1 MPSRKQMPAN
11 LAGSVGTHAPTAF
24 AAEVADRVS
33 DVERDARSE
42 AQIRT
47 ISVFR
52 LAAHPLQPA
61 ERHSTE
67 NVAELKLSI
76 SRLGLL
82 DPPLVWRRVDGS
94 YVILAGHRRC
104 HAVKLLV
111 AEEGRDPRIRV
122 HVLDGISEADALR
135 IIAAEYCHRREYS
148 TLHTARIV
156 GAAHETLKSQ
166 TGDDVPLRELAAVL
180 PLERTVL
187 GQYLTIYQAMLD
199 PRLSDLVRGA
209 DKAPKSVLYK
219 ALKHADVQ
227 ARASALQ
234 ALQPNPSQPSAAP
247 VAPARSRRQTSAVKR
262 RKRGRGFDLAVQV
275 RPTMSSREATEVKQ
289 ALRQAVADVD
299 VLFPDDP
306 TT

>member
-1 MPSRKQMPAN
+1 MPSKKQMPAN
-11 LAGSVGTHAPTAF
+11 LSGSGGTHAPTAF

-33 DVERDARSE
+33 DVERDARSD

-47 ISVFR
+47 VSVFR

-76 SRLGLL
+76 SRLGLF
-82 DPPLVWRRVDGS
+82 DPPLVWRKVDGS

-111 AEEGRDPRIRV
+111 AEEGRDARIRV
-122 HVLDGISEADALR
+122 HVLDAISEADALR

-148 TLHTARIV
+148 VLHTARIV

-209 DKAPKSVLYK
+209 DKASKSVLYK
-219 ALKHADVQ
+219 ALKHADVRT
-227 ARASALQ
+227 RASALQ
-234 ALQPNPSQPSAAP
+234 ARQSSAPQPSSAP
-247 VAPARSRRQTSAVKR
+247 IAPARSRRQISAVKR
-262 RKRGRGFDLAVQV
+262 RRRGRGFDLAVQV
-275 RPTMSSREATEVKQ
+275 RPTMSPHEATEVKQ
-289 ALRQAVADVD
+289 ALLRALADVD

-306 TT
+306 TA

>member
-1 MPSRKQMPAN
+1 MPSKRMPPN
-11 LAGSVGTHAPTAF
+11 LSGSVGAHAPTAF

-33 DVERDARSE
+33 DVECRARSE

-47 ISVFR
+47 VSVFR

-111 AEEGRDPRIRV
+111 AEEGREPRIRV
-122 HVLDGISEADALR
+122 HVLNGISETDALR

-148 TLHTARIV
+148 VLHTARIV

-166 TGDDVPLRELAAVL
+166 TGGDVPLRELAAVL

-209 DKAPKSVLYK
+209 DKASKSVLYK

-227 ARASALQ
+227 TKERALQ
-234 ALQPNPSQPSAAP
+234 ALQPSASQPSSAP
-247 VAPARSRRQTSAVKR
+247 IAPARSRRPISALKR
-262 RKRGRGFDLAVQV
+262 RRRGRGFDLAVQV
-275 RPTMSSREATEVKQ
+275 RPTMSPREATEVKQ
-289 ALRQAVADVD
+289 ALLRALADVD

-306 TT
+306 TA